1 MFFFGFLMN
10 MSGLSVE
17 PKQYCGVIISNMP
30 YPGDR
35 GPPAN
40 PTKSLLEMVLIENDV
55 KKKTK
60 SPNQIK
66 KKLIPILFL

>member
-1 MFFFGFLMN
+1 MFLFGFLMN

-55 KKKTK
+55 KKKQ
-60 SPNQIK
+60 NLQIK
-66 KKLIPILFL
+66 SKKN